1 MTVIHQCDL
10 KNYLEILCSR
20 QDGSLFN
27 SRISLE
33 FNYLNRTIFTDEKEE
48 YLRYP
53 SFPRA
58 VPKIPRRLF
67 CLFCF
72 FFFKFIYIYQIIEIT
87 IRKSSPINFSRMRSN
102 VYSYCYRGKV
112 KFSFQSFLSFSFFL
126 FFSSIRASK

>member
-1 MTVIHQCDL
+1 MVIHQCDL

-20 QDGSLFN
+20 QDGSFIQ
-27 SRISLE
+27 SGSIPLE

-72 FFFKFIYIYQIIEIT
+72 FFFKFIYI
-87 IRKSSPINFSRMRSN
+87 SN
-102 VYSYCYRGKV
+102 NRNNN
-112 KFSFQSFLSFSFFL
+112 
-126 FFSSIRASK
+126 